1 MSLAKY
7 NFEIR
12 KGSETI
18 VKMNGTMRE
27 AHQEAALQAERHG
40 KVDLFGYS
48 PSPMNRW
55 EQLATFTEDGRIIDS
70 FGNVKLTKEK
80 GGRQ

>member
-1 MSLAKY
+1 MSAAKY

-12 KGSETI
+12 KGFDVI
-18 VKMNGTMRE
+18 VKMTGTMRE

-40 KVDLFGYS
+40 KVELFGYN
-48 PSPMNRW
+48 PEPMNRW

-70 FGNVKLTKEK
+70 FGNVKKSKEK
-80 GGRQ
+80 GGKA

>member
-1 MSLAKY
+1 MSAAKY

-18 VKMNGTMRE
+18 VKMNCTMRE

-40 KVDLFGYS
+40 KVDLFGYN
-48 PSPMNRW
+48 PEPMNRW
-55 EQLATFTEDGRIIDS
+55 EQLSTFTEDGRIIDS
-70 FGNVKLTKEK
+70 FGNVNRTKEK
-80 GGRQ
+80 GGQQ